1 MNAEPIEM
9 LRNLPFLQAAE
20 QHVLDQL
27 AAGAREKT
35 FEPAQ
40 IILEEG
46 STGREI
52 YLILAGQ
59 VEVVKGHGSEEM
71 MLARRGPGDL
81 FGEMALLEERPRFAT
96 IRALEPTRLLE
107 LSEPA
112 MRAALAQQ
120 PDLLYR
126 TIQVLSARLRES
138 DLQMIADLQRKNK
151 ELARAYQELQA
162 AQAALVEKE
171 RLEREL
177 ELARQIQQSM
187 LPATLPQLPRVGC
200 AAHSRP
206 ARQVGGDFYDV
217 IPLDEGRLGL
227 VMADVSDKGMAA
239 ALFMALTRSLIRAE
253 AKRTPSPLE
262 ALTQVNR
269 LLLEISHSHM
279 FVTVFCG
286 VLDYTQQTLRYV
298 RAGHDYPLLVRA
310 ATGECQTLG
319 GLGVVLGLMDGI
331 PLEEVLVPLETG
343 DLLALYTDGI
353 TEAKSATG
361 EFFGAGRLSVAL
373 GAARELGAQD
383 ACEAIFA
390 EVDRFREGAAQF
402 DDMALLLV
410 KIEAAS

>member
-1 MNAEPIEM
+1 MNIERIKM
-9 LRNLPFLQAAE
+9 LRNLPFLEQAE
-20 QHVLDQL
+20 QHILEQL
-27 AAGAREKT
+27 AAGARERT
-35 FEPAQ
+35 FQPGQ
-40 IILEEG
+40 IILEES

-52 YLILAGQ
+52 YLILEGE
-59 VEVVKGHGSEEM
+59 VEVVKGHDAEEM

-81 FGEMALLEERPRFAT
+81 LGEMALLEERPRFAS

-107 LSEPA
+107 FPERT
-112 MRAALAQQ
+112 MRTSLAQQ

-126 TIQVLSARLRES
+126 TVQVLSARLRES
-138 DLQMIADLQRKNK
+138 DLQMIDDLQRKNR
-151 ELARAYQELQA
+151 ELAQAYHELQQ

-171 RLEREL
+171 KLEREL

-187 LPATLPQLPRVGC
+187 LPGTLPQFPRVGC

-217 IPLDEGRLGL
+217 IPLGEGRIGL

-253 AKRTPSPLE
+253 AKRTPSPQE

-286 VLDYTQQTLRYV
+286 VLDSAQQRLRYV

-319 GLGVVLGLMDGI
+319 GSGVVLGLMDDI
-331 PLEEVLVPLETG
+331 PLEEVVVSLETG

-361 EFFGAGRLSVAL
+361 EFFGPERLGAAL
-373 GAARELGAQD
+373 GAARELDAQA
-383 ACEAIFA
+383 ACSAILA
-390 EVDRFREGAAQF
+390 EVDRFRRDAAQF

-410 KIEAAS
+410 KIEAAN